1 MPVDIPIRID
11 RPKVNTIT
19 MKAYQPGKVPYRTV
33 AMQPVQTC
41 TPRWLSFRQNG
52 HWIVLFSMIDPLD
65 RFPAIAGF
73 NKINHALFRFIHT
86 LDAGERFFVHP
97 CRNIRQRPCIRHANN
112 FLITVSRFSPFLYL
126 SNRTMTNTGTIFTIP
141 KLNRLAFVCSSRTS
155 TLLKPLAC

>member
-1 MPVDIPIRID
+1 MKLKRAMIKHSSFHFNFYILLLNTTLSEKIALPATNPTAAIIGRLIVAPAIPVDIPIRID

-52 HWIVLFSMIDPLD
+52 HWIVLFSMIDLLD

-86 LDAGERFFVHP
+86 LD
-97 CRNIRQRPCIRHANN
+97 
-112 FLITVSRFSPFLYL
+112 T
-126 SNRTMTNTGTIFTIP
+126 
-141 KLNRLAFVCSSRTS
+141 
-155 TLLKPLAC
+155 